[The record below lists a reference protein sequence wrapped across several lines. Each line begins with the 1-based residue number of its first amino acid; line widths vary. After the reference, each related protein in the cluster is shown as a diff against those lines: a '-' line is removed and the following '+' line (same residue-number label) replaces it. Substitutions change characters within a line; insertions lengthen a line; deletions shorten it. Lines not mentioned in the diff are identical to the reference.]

1 MLRNAAALI
10 LLRDTGNGLEVCMLR
25 RVTSSRFAA
34 GAYVFPGGSV
44 DTVDAELSTKCI
56 ANAVQNEGDKAY
68 KVAAIRETFEEAGIL
83 AAATSEGVVVDHQ
96 LREQLHQGSLSLE
109 ALLLETGLQVDLS
122 ALMFYDHWITPEAA
136 PIRFDTRFYV
146 SAARDE
152 QDLVH
157 DEKETDSSC
166 WAKPVDIL
174 ALYDSNDV
182 KLMPVT
188 HVQLTRLAKFN
199 CVADVMAYA
208 EALEVVKPTM
218 PVMSL
223 VDNGKSKIVTI
234 DLPEGVLKYPI
245 YK

>member
-1 MLRNAAALI
+1 MLRNAAALM
-10 LLRDTGNGLEVCMLR
+10 LVKDTDEGLEVCMLR

-44 DTVDAELSTKCI
+44 DPADAELSAECI
-56 ANAVQNEGDKAY
+56 VDEAPAQLDKAY

-83 AAATSEGVVVDHQ
+83 TAATPTGVLVDHQ
-96 LREQLHQGSLSLE
+96 LREQLHEGTLSLE
-109 ALLLETGLQVDLS
+109 KLLLETELQVDLD
-122 ALMFYDHWITPEAA
+122 ALVFYDHWITPEAA

-166 WAKPVDIL
+166 WAKPADIL
-174 ALYDSNDV
+174 ALYDKKDV

-188 HVQLTRLAKFN
+188 HVQLTRLARFN
-199 CVADVMAYA
+199 GVADLMDFAA
-208 EALEVVKPTM
+208 QQGTISPTM
-218 PVMSL
+218 PVMNIS
-223 VDNGKSKIVTI
+223 DDGKAKVVKI
-234 DLPEGVLKYPI
+234 DLPEGGLEYPI
-245 YK
+245 FK